1 MHPLNPAGLVSVS
14 AQNGGDIKN
23 FLERSFLFKAHALH
37 PPHFGGEKG
46 GFGCCTH
53 LTRSLQPLGIKGVL
67 ESEFWDV
74 VDERCVGRAFREP
87 GQQGVEEQLPPL
99 AIVHPDAEEIPPALH
114 LVPVGAASGMAKIPL
129 LGERKSQVE
138 VCVLLLLHQ
147 FKPSTFPGAPG
158 RGPCVGSELGG
169 CVGSDQP
176 LEVEEQSSWTH
187 AGRSAGLTLSL
198 GFPHAP
204 LVGIVCCCF
213 S

>member
-1 MHPLNPAGLVSVS
+1 M
-14 AQNGGDIKN
+14 
-23 FLERSFLFKAHALH
+23 
-37 PPHFGGEKG
+37 
-46 GFGCCTH
+46 
-53 LTRSLQPLGIKGVL
+53 GIKGVL

-99 AIVHPDAEEIPPALH
+99 AIIHPDAEEIPPALH

-169 CVGSDQP
+169 CVGSEDV
-176 LEVEEQSSWTH
+176 LARISLWKW
-187 AGRSAGLTLSL
+187 RSKAAGLTLGVQQVSL
-198 GFPHAP
+198 SLLASPTRP
-204 LVGIVCCCF
+204 